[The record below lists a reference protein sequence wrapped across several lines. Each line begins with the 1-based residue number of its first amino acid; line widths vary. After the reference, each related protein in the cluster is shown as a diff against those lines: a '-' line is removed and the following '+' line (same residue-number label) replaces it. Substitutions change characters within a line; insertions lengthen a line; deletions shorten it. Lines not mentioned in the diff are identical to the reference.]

1 MASPTVK
8 HFFALMHKNWIIYKR
23 NPFSAVCQFITPVLL
38 MLIMV
43 WLRTVITP
51 KEFDSTSLLQLSH
64 PVYTI
69 ATEGQQLQPLAST
82 KLLESFFVYNNY
94 TDIFG

>member
-1 MASPTVK
+1 MASLKFK

-51 KEFDSTSLLQLSH
+51 KEFDSTSLLKLSH

-69 ATEGQQLQPLAST
+69 ASDGE
-82 KLLESFFVYNNY
+82 
-94 TDIFG
+94 